1 VVIFKLLIEEYRK
14 FMNLTEEELADKA
27 GISQGFLNDIERGR
41 STPTLFTL
49 DKISK
54 ALKISIGALIKSEFE
69 DNIVIS
75 INLDKLENLANK
87 LNISPIELIVYLSN
101 NDDCANTYLDSNT
114 NIATNKNLRKHS

>member
-1 VVIFKLLIEEYRK
+1 LLIEEYRK